1 MKSYNLFLTILH
13 YSTPKF
19 SNNFEGSRRRLY
31 ELCALASHFPA
42 PKSGIMAMFNGN
54 GGLSIHGDVLNAS
67 PEGEES
73 KRGLVEELK
82 RRAKS
87 SMSNRNYPEAIAL
100 YTKAI
105 EVCPTEDKNALAIL
119 YANRSLANLS
129 MNANTAALE
138 DANQSIATD
147 ETYLKGHFRKVM
159 ALIGLKDYLAARDLI
174 TKCLEIQPEDPD
186 LLKQLHIVNQKLSET
201 NSATTTAVP
210 GAKTTVKLAAS
221 STVSSS
227 VTAGSSSSAA
237 TASKSTSSAAVTSVE
252 GDDTSASSENLR
264 GYKLTSDGRK
274 TTFFNN
280 ELDETTKA
288 LIGNIAPKKLDPAT
302 SSVSA
307 TNNVGGGSVWNSAGT
322 FESGK

>member
-1 MKSYNLFLTILH
+1 
-13 YSTPKF
+13 
-19 SNNFEGSRRRLY
+19 
-31 ELCALASHFPA
+31 
-42 PKSGIMAMFNGN
+42 MAMFNGN

-87 SMSNRNYPEAIAL
+87 SMSNRNFPEAVAL

-105 EVCPTEDKNALAIL
+105 EVCPSEDKNALAIL

-129 MNANTAALE
+129 MSANTAALD
-138 DANQSIATD
+138 DANQSISVDA
-147 ETYLKGHFRKVM
+147 TYLKGQFRKVM
-159 ALIGLKDYLAARDLI
+159 ALIGLKDYVAAKDLI
-174 TKCLEIQPEDPD
+174 AKCLEIQPDDPD
-186 LLKQLHIVNQKLSET
+186 LLKQLQIVNQKLAEGVVS
-201 NSATTTAVP
+201 SSSSTTVP
-210 GAKTTVKLAAS
+210 GAKTTVKLASSTAS
-221 STVSSS
+221 SP
-227 VTAGSSSSAA
+227 VTAGSSSSATA
-237 TASKSTSSAAVTSVE
+237 TATSSKTTAATVTTVE
-252 GDDTSASSENLR
+252 GDDAASASSENLR

-288 LIGNIAPKKLDPAT
+288 LIGNIAPKKLDPTT

-307 TNNVGGGSVWNSAGT
+307 TSTVAGSAWNSAGT
-322 FESGK
+322 FESGM

>member
-1 MKSYNLFLTILH
+1 
-13 YSTPKF
+13 
-19 SNNFEGSRRRLY
+19 
-31 ELCALASHFPA
+31 
-42 PKSGIMAMFNGN
+42 MAMFNGN

-87 SMSNRNYPEAIAL
+87 SMSNRNFPEAIAL

-129 MNANTAALE
+129 MSANIAALD
-138 DANQSIATD
+138 DANQSISVDA
-147 ETYLKGHFRKVM
+147 TYLKGQFRKVM
-159 ALIGLKDYLAARDLI
+159 ALIGLKDYVAAKDLI
-174 TKCLEIQPEDPD
+174 AKCLEIQPDDPD
-186 LLKQLHIVNQKLSET
+186 LLKQMQIVNQKLAGGVVS
-201 NSATTTAVP
+201 SSSSTTVP
-210 GAKTTVKLAAS
+210 GAKTTVKLASSTAS
-221 STVSSS
+221 SP
-227 VTAGSSSSAA
+227 VTAGSSSSATA
-237 TASKSTSSAAVTSVE
+237 TATSSKTTAATVTTVE
-252 GDDTSASSENLR
+252 GDDAASASSENLR

-288 LIGNIAPKKLDPAT
+288 LIGNIAPKKLDPTT

-307 TNNVGGGSVWNSAGT
+307 TSTVAGSAWNSAGT
-322 FESGK
+322 FESGM

>member
-1 MKSYNLFLTILH
+1 MLCLFAAFFRKKVCESKAIQELT
-13 YSTPKF
+13 
-19 SNNFEGSRRRLY
+19 
-31 ELCALASHFPA
+31 
-42 PKSGIMAMFNGN
+42 MAMFNGN

-87 SMSNRNYPEAIAL
+87 SMSNRNFPEAVAL

-105 EVCPTEDKNALAIL
+105 EVCPSEDKNALAIL

-129 MNANTAALE
+129 MSANTAALD
-138 DANQSIATD
+138 DANQSISVDA
-147 ETYLKGHFRKVM
+147 TYLKGQFRKVM
-159 ALIGLKDYLAARDLI
+159 ALIGLKDYVAAKDLI
-174 TKCLEIQPEDPD
+174 AKCLEIQPDDPD
-186 LLKQLHIVNQKLSET
+186 LLKQMQIVNQKLAGGVVS
-201 NSATTTAVP
+201 SSSSTTVP
-210 GAKTTVKLAAS
+210 GAKTTVKLASSTAS
-221 STVSSS
+221 SP
-227 VTAGSSSSAA
+227 VTAGSSSSASA
-237 TASKSTSSAAVTSVE
+237 TATSSKTTAATVTTVE
-252 GDDTSASSENLR
+252 GDDAASASSENLR

-288 LIGNIAPKKLDPAT
+288 LIGNIAPKKLDPTT

-307 TNNVGGGSVWNSAGT
+307 TSTVAGSAWNSAGT
-322 FESGK
+322 FESGM